1 MKRQPRNPFE
11 QRLWAQLRPTKRAA
25 YEPEYLPYRLDEVRR
40 YLPDFKLQ
48 KKKSVGYI
56 FIEGKGK
63 FTSIDRKKML
73 LVKAQYPAL
82 DIRFVFYRAKAKIRK
97 GSQTTHAMWAEK
109 NGFPW
114 ADKSIPKNWIAE

>member
-40 YLPDFKLQ
+40 YLPDFVLKT
-48 KKKSVGYI
+48 KKTGKKIY
-56 FIEGKGK
+56 IEGKGK
-63 FTSIDRKKML
+63 FTAVDRKKMQ
-73 LVKAQYPAL
+73 LVKAQYPAY

-109 NGFPW
+109 NGFMW
-114 ADKSIPKNWIAE
+114 ADKTIPKSWIQE

>member
-25 YEPEYLPYRLDEVRR
+25 YEAEYINYVLNETRR
-40 YLPDFKLQ
+40 YLPDFILKTKRG
-48 KKKSVGYI
+48 KKI

-63 FTSIDRKKML
+63 FTSIDRKKMQ
-73 LVKAQYPAL
+73 LVKAQYPDY

-114 ADKSIPKNWIAE
+114 ADKAIPKEWISE